1 MLFTLMRLLVHITAS
16 PGRLWQRSLI
26 SFQVLKQSCIDISC
40 SAIIIERFI
49 MDVVSSG
56 DKKHSCC
63 QESVHLTYRSIGRC
77 KRHFN
82 MLNRLGVSLV

>member
-1 MLFTLMRLLVHITAS
+1 
-16 PGRLWQRSLI
+16 
-26 SFQVLKQSCIDISC
+26 
-40 SAIIIERFI
+40 

-63 QESVHLTYRSIGRC
+63 QESVHLTYRSIGRY

-82 MLNRLGVSLV
+82 MLNRLGVDH